1 MLPYHLVRCADIILL
16 SILRIATIDLH
27 GTPRTQKCLM
37 LSVGTGHHYRA
48 GIIEDASWAVR
59 Y

>member
-1 MLPYHLVRCADIILL
+1 MLPYHLARYGDIILL
-16 SILRIATIDLH
+16 WILRIATIDLH

-37 LSVGTGHHYRA
+37 LSMGTGHHNRA